1 MVLGKYIFASI
12 DPRININ
19 VNIFPSTPHQKGMG
33 SVITVKAKVTLHLD
47 VPTILL
53 G

>member
-33 SVITVKAKVTLHLD
+33 SVITVISKVTFHLD
-47 VPTILL
+47 VPTTLI